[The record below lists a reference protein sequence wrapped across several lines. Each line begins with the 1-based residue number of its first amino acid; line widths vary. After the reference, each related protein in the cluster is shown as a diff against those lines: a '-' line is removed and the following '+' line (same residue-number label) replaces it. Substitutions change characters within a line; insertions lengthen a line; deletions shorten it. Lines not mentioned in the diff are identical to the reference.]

1 MKVVEMTIGAIK
13 MNVGSHY
20 DIDDLA
26 LKMIGVIGQLTMVS
40 IVMRAEIFTEERN
53 GETITLE
60 DVAKAIETNVE
71 GAKKF
76 MEVLEKILTI
86 HNEG

>member
-1 MKVVEMTIGAIK
+1 MKTQVLTIGNVK
-13 MNVGSHY
+13 MNVGSNY
-20 DIDDLA
+20 DIEDLA
-26 LKMIGVIGQLTMVS
+26 LKMIAVIGQLTMVS

-53 GETITLE
+53 GETISLA
-60 DVAKAIETNVE
+60 DVAKATETNVE

-76 MEVLEKILTI
+76 MEVLEKILKM

>member
-1 MKVVEMTIGAIK
+1 MKTQVLTIGNIE
-13 MNVGSHY
+13 MNVGSNY
-20 DIDDLA
+20 NIDDLA
-26 LKMIGVIGQLTMVS
+26 LKMIGVIGHLTMVS

-53 GETITLE
+53 GETLTLE

-76 MEVLEKILTI
+76 MEVLEKILKI